1 MVASSVNSA
10 STEIVI
16 FPALGLSSAM
26 DTGAVAIM
34 SSFTFAVAL
43 ASTLASIAPVVAAL
57 ALLLAQVS
65 PLPRKAPRPVKSP
78 VPVNN
83 AA

>member
-16 FPALGLSSAM
+16 FPLLGLSSAM

-34 SSFTFAVAL
+34 SSLTFAAVL
-43 ASTLASIAPVVAAL
+43 VSI
-57 ALLLAQVS
+57 
-65 PLPRKAPRPVKSP
+65 
-78 VPVNN
+78 
-83 AA
+83 